1 MISFCILYLPK
12 DTECHCSLHHC
23 QSTCTCFTS
32 MNSNWHGLIVFF
44 SLHLLLSGDVELNP
58 GPMIDDQPDIFLLRK
73 WLEPLVDWQPFG
85 LLLPGITQQDIAMIA
100 KSALG
105 IETEHQSQ
113 KLILYCKWINK
124 HPEAKWR
131 DVLHAL
137 TVREETELAQT
148 IKDKLHEGQ
157 CIGGGSVNV
166 ATCNSVGVYNKEPV
180 SDLVKGNPNDIFRS
194 HSDKLTDAVT
204 TNLYRLAD
212 ALHAKGL
219 IPLDT
224 KRDMYSVSG
233 DNELKKAGKLL
244 ITLQT
249 LMKSSQH
256 PEQYL
261 IDVCH
266 VLVNQQ
272 NQALTDIA
280 TSMMK
285 QLGKH
290 NYVCIL

>member
-1 MISFCILYLPK
+1 MNRLKGDFCEI
-12 DTECHCSLHHC
+12 
-23 QSTCTCFTS
+23 
-32 MNSNWHGLIVFF
+32 F
-44 SLHLLLSGDVELNP
+44 SLLNIP
-58 GPMIDDQPDIFLLRK
+58 PMYTALQFATLIYIN
-73 WLEPLVDWQPFG
+73 FG
-85 LLLPGITQQDIAMIA
+85 T
-100 KSALG
+100 
-105 IETEHQSQ
+105 
-113 KLILYCKWINK
+113 
-124 HPEAKWR
+124 
-131 DVLHAL
+131 
-137 TVREETELAQT
+137 
-148 IKDKLHEGQ
+148 
-157 CIGGGSVNV
+157 
-166 ATCNSVGVYNKEPV
+166 
-180 SDLVKGNPNDIFRS
+180 GNPNNVFRC
-194 HSDKLTDAVT
+194 HSYKLTDAIT
-204 TNLYRLAD
+204 TNLYRLTD

-261 IDVCH
+261 IDTCN

-285 QLGKH
+285 QLGKR
-290 NYVCIL
+290 